1 MINFDY
7 SLQPGKKLSQ
17 RPLVKDGSPLI
28 SIITAY
34 YNGGTYF
41 EQTYN
46 CVLNQTF
53 PWFEWIIV
61 DDGSTNQYS
70 IDLLNKLAAT
80 DSRIIVTRQD
90 NSGSAI
96 ARNTGVSKAKADLIF
111 IIDCDDLIEPTCLE
125 YYYWALYYNPKAA
138 WVFCDSVGFQ
148 RTCYLWAI
156 RFNPFL
162 MKTNNTLGNTA
173 LIRKKNFYQVDGYM
187 DVVHSYHEDWELW
200 LKLID
205 KGNFPVQIRKEYLYW
220 YRRAETG
227 KFYSRKHAKKLN
239 IPSEKRLMRTTA
251 SFSVTQFP
259 IIYPRPAES
268 IDGQV
273 RLSEWENCV
282 FTKHQKLHVA
292 CLLPNL
298 YFDDRTKGIFPLS
311 EEPQPNL
318 ELSFLT
324 LEPSENAGLQY
335 IREQY
340 PDTFNL
346 PNFLRPIEYAEFIS
360 YFIISRQTDVLII
373 TNTPRGYHLVPW
385 LRAAF
390 PELMIVDYFSANNQ
404 IKVTNDCLD
413 LSNQLNDFLSATY
426 TDSQNL
432 FSSLL
437 QMSESST
444 TQIKLTKNLFM
455 EDFLKKEFELFYS
468 SLKLEKTKS
477 KKERVLK
484 VSAEEYYTLYLKQA
498 CESLQKRQR
507 LQFILTK
514 ICNSRRF
521 LFAESIY
528 RRCRMKL
535 SHIRREGL

>member
-17 RPLVKDGSPLI
+17 KPLVKDGPPLI

-61 DDGSTNQYS
+61 DDGSTDQHS
-70 IDLLNKLAAT
+70 IDLLQKLAAT
-80 DSRIIVTRQD
+80 DSRISVMRQD
-90 NSGSAI
+90 NFGSAI
-96 ARNTGVSKAKADLIF
+96 ARNTGVSKAQADLIF

-125 YYYWALYYNPKAA
+125 YYYWALYYNPEAA

-173 LIRKKNFYQVDGYM
+173 LIRKKCFSQVGGYM

-205 KGNFPVQIRKEYLYW
+205 QGNFPVQLRKEYLFW

-227 KFYSRKHAKKLN
+227 KFYSRKHSKKLN
-239 IPSEKRLMRTTA
+239 IPSKKRLTRTTA
-251 SFSVTQFP
+251 SFSVTKFP
-259 IIYPRPAES
+259 IIYPCPAEP
-268 IDGQV
+268 INGRV
-273 RLSEWENCV
+273 RLSAWKKCI
-282 FTKHQKLHVA
+282 FTTHQKLRVA

-298 YFDDRTKGIFPLS
+298 DFGDRTKDIFPLPAERQS
-311 EEPQPNL
+311 NL
-318 ELSFLT
+318 ELGFLT
-324 LEPSENAGLQY
+324 LEPSENVGLQQ
-335 IREQY
+335 IREHY

-360 YFIISRQTDVLII
+360 YFIISRQVDILII
-373 TNTPRGYHLVPW
+373 INTSRGYHLVPW

-390 PELMIVDYFSANNQ
+390 PELMIADYLSANDQ
-404 IKVTNDCLD
+404 IKVSNDCLN
-413 LSNQLNDFLSATY
+413 LSNQLSDFLSATY
-426 TDSQNL
+426 TDSPDM
-432 FSSLL
+432 FSNLL
-437 QMSESST
+437 QMSESRT
-444 TQIKLTKNLFM
+444 THINLTKNLFIG
-455 EDFLKKEFELFYS
+455 DFLKKEFEIFCS
-468 SLKLEKTKS
+468 SLKLGKTKGR
-477 KKERVLK
+477 KEGVLK
-484 VSAEEYYTLYLKQA
+484 VSAEEYYTLYLKQTYK
-498 CESLQKRQR
+498 SLQKEQR
-507 LQFILTK
+507 LQLILTR
-514 ICNSRRF
+514 IRNSRRF